1 MADNEKQ
8 FEADIES
15 YLISEEGGWEK
26 STDAGYKSGFQYS
39 ADNTFEENYAL
50 DIELLCNFVK
60 KTQPI
65 AWALFEK
72 RCKSDPVKKFYKAFQ
87 NAVDMDGLVN
97 VLRHGFKHR
106 GQEFKVIYFKPETEL
121 NQLSLAHYQE
131 NICQCIRQWH
141 YSPRNN
147 NSVDM
152 MLAVNGIPLVAIE
165 LKDQLTGQTVE
176 NAVAQWMTN
185 RDPREEAFQFNRRI
199 IVLIY

>member
-15 YLISEEGGWEK
+15 YLTSEEGGWVK
-26 STDAGYKSGFQYS
+26 ATDAGYKDGFQYS
-39 ADNTFEENYAL
+39 ADGTFEENYAL
-50 DIELLCNFVK
+50 DIELLCDFVK
-60 KTQPI
+60 RTQPV

-87 NAVDMDGLVN
+87 NAVDMEGLVN

-121 NQLSLAHYQE
+121 NKLSSAHYQE

-141 YSPRNN
+141 YSPKNN

-152 MLAVNGIPLVAIE
+152 MLAVSAMHSRVTSYVTQ
-165 LKDQLTGQTVE
+165 DT
-176 NAVAQWMTN
+176 
-185 RDPREEAFQFNRRI
+185 
-199 IVLIY
+199 